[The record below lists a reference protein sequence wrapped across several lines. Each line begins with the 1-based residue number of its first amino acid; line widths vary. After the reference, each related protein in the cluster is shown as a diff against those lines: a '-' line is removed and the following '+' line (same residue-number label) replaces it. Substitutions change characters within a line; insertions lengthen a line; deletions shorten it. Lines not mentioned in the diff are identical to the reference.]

1 MGDILWPS
9 SGVAKRQKEGF
20 YKICQKLFRKS
31 FVPLLIQIHTLPHWP
46 VLIQIIPNN
55 TTQCAAKM
63 FFEGLWSRFHGGPSS
78 QTTWPYFDTHPN
90 LAIFFTHI
98 STFLLFWQSCPFCRL
113 TFVKFHFQYLSFFC
127 FEIPEVCDK
136 TNPCTCVTS
145 PGSRCSF
152 E

>member
-1 MGDILWPS
+1 MSEAVQEILRAAIDTNPHTTPL
-9 SGVAKRQKEGF
+9 AF
-20 YKICQKLFRKS
+20 
-31 FVPLLIQIHTLPHWP
+31 FVP

-78 QTTWPYFDTHPN
+78 QATWPYFDTHPN

-98 STFLLFWQSCPFCRL
+98 STLLLSILTILPILSTYFCKISFSIL
-113 TFVKFHFQYLSFFC
+113 FFFC